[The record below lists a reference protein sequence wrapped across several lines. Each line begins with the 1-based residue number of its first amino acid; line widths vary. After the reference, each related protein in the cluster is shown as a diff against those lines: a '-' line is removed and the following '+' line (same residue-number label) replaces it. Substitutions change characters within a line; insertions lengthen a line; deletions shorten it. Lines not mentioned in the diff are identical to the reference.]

1 MCRFGLVLRLANLF
15 FTDGCNPAAL
25 MRDAGRR
32 AFIKRNGGDCQ
43 L

>member
-1 MCRFGLVLRLANLF
+1 MCRFGLALRPAKLF
-15 FTDGCNPAAL
+15 FTGGCNPAAL

-32 AFIKRNGGDCQ
+32 VFIKRNGGDCQ